1 MGNWSLDYM
10 AGAAVLFGHRTLSIS
25 NGLTGDFLSE
35 ELRETRAVF
44 NTDASLGISFA
55 VASNTKLTLG
65 YRVDAYFGA
74 LRNPSST
81 NIESIDYIEHGPFGR
96 LTSRF

>member
-1 MGNWSLDYM
+1 M
-10 AGAAVLFGHRTLSIS
+10 AGAALLYGQRTLSI
-25 NGLTGDFLSE
+25 NNALTNSPLLNNEF
-35 ELRETRAVF
+35 REMRAVF

-74 LRNPSST
+74 LRNPSGT
-81 NIESIDYIEHGPFGR
+81 NTDSIDYIEHGPFGR
-96 LTSRF
+96 LTARF